1 MRLIIHSIRDY
12 YPLWQLV
19 YQSTVFLSRSSIT
32 IGLPALPARLLPL
45 PAIVQAVILL
55 TLSLESAIG
64 LVPDNMEG
72 LAFGLVFLLISME
85 GICGGL
91 A

>member
-1 MRLIIHSIRDY
+1 LIHSIRDY

-19 YQSTVFLSRSSIT
+19 YQSTVFLSRSSISL
-32 IGLPALPARLLPL
+32 GLPPLPQSLLSL
-45 PAIVQAVILL
+45 PAIIQAGILG
-55 TLSLESAIG
+55 TLAAESSFGIFGDTLEHYSFAVTLIF
-64 LVPDNMEG
+64 V
-72 LAFGLVFLLISME
+72 LISIE